1 MNIQFSVI
9 AAMLCSL
16 PLLSQAGVIY
26 EWAATNNESPQGIT
40 LQLEFSK
47 RTVKSGEF
55 NLDFD
60 AEMSDKQ
67 APKRGLLSLRYT
79 HPSQT
84 QAMTYSAQHGG
95 FSHPVGWVQMNILFG
110 ADGSLTG
117 NILARDMFQD
127 IAMAS
132 SGNGSEFTVE
142 FADDDGGMRECGWV
156 FENKC
161 SGATGFIQRV
171 GEVPEPASI
180 ALFALGAAGL
190 ARTRRRKADK

>member
-1 MNIQFSVI
+1 MNIQSSML

-26 EWAATNNESPQGIT
+26 EWTATNNESPQGIT

-47 RTVKSGEF
+47 RTVKSGQF
-55 NLDFD
+55 SLDFD

-79 HPSQT
+79 HSSQT
-84 QAMTYSAQHGG
+84 QSMTYSAKRGG
-95 FSHPVGWVQMNILFG
+95 FRHPVGWVRMNILFG
-110 ADGSLTG
+110 DDGFLTG
-117 NILARDMFQD
+117 DILARDMFQD
-127 IAMAS
+127 IGMAS
-132 SGNGSEFTVE
+132 SGNGREFTVD

-156 FENKC
+156 FDNKC

-190 ARTRRRKADK
+190 AGSRRRKAVK